1 MTVYAPRNI
10 SFIVC
15 LSTARVVTIRFHTAV
30 QSMYPYENDE
40 CNKNEEGN
48 YEVDCVPSE
57 NHRIFISIE

>member
-1 MTVYAPRNI
+1 MTVYAPRNV

-15 LSTARVVTIRFHTAV
+15 LSITSVITILFHTAV
-30 QSMYPYENDE
+30 QPMYPYENDE
-40 CNKNEEGN
+40 CNENEEGN